1 MKGFHMNQKI
11 FLTYEQQL
19 DKLKNDKGLTIA
31 NPDYAV
37 RTLQKISYYSLI
49 GGYKSLFKA
58 PASGKYLYGVTFEE
72 IVYLYYFDEQLRTIF
87 LKYILHIEKQ
97 MKSLISYYFCDKYGE
112 NQQEY
117 LNISNFTVTRKN
129 AKDINRLIASLNHAI
144 SLPSNYK
151 YITHH
156 ATKYHNVPLWV
167 TVNAITFGQVS
178 KLYQYVTNDVQ
189 YKISQ
194 HFEHVTERQLHQ
206 FMRVLTSCRN
216 VCAHGERL
224 YSFSINETIS
234 DTALHKK
241 LAIPQING
249 QYMSGKHDLFS
260 VVIALRYLLDA
271 SDFKCFKAELRKCI
285 KNVLKHC
292 PHLTENQLYAQMGF
306 PTNWEK
312 ITLYKK

>member
-1 MKGFHMNQKI
+1 MNSKI

-49 GGYKSLFKA
+49 GGYKSLFKS

-72 IVYLYYFDEQLRTIF
+72 IVHLYYFDEQLRTIF
-87 LKYILHIEKQ
+87 LKYILHIERQ

-167 TVNAITFGQVS
+167 AVNAITFGQVS

-194 HFEHVTERQLHQ
+194 QFEHVTERQLHQ

-249 QYMSGKHDLFS
+249 QYMLGKHDLFS
-260 VVIALRYLLDA
+260 VVIALRYLLDTP
-271 SDFKCFKAELRKCI
+271 DFKCFKAELRKCI

>member
-49 GGYKSLFKA
+49 GGYKSLFKS

-72 IVYLYYFDEQLRTIF
+72 IVHLYYFDEQLRTIF
-87 LKYILHIEKQ
+87 LKYILHIERQ

-167 TVNAITFGQVS
+167 AMNAITFGQVS

-194 HFEHVTERQLHQ
+194 QFEHVTERQLHQ

-249 QYMSGKHDLFS
+249 QYMLGKHDLFS

-271 SDFKCFKAELRKCI
+271 SDFKCFKAELRKFI
-285 KNVLKHC
+285 KNVLKNC
-292 PHLTENQLYAQMGF
+292 PHLTEQQLYAQMGF
-306 PTNWEK
+306 PRNWEK

>member
-19 DKLKNDKGLTIA
+19 DKLKNGKGLTIV
-31 NPDYAV
+31 NPEYAV

-72 IVYLYYFDEQLRTIF
+72 IVHLYYFDEQLRTIF

-129 AKDINRLIASLNHAI
+129 ANDINRLIASLNHAI

-156 ATKYHNVPLWV
+156 ATKYHNAPLWV
-167 TVNAITFGQVS
+167 AV
-178 KLYQYVTNDVQ
+178 
-189 YKISQ
+189 
-194 HFEHVTERQLHQ
+194 
-206 FMRVLTSCRN
+206 
-216 VCAHGERL
+216 
-224 YSFSINETIS
+224 
-234 DTALHKK
+234 
-241 LAIPQING
+241 
-249 QYMSGKHDLFS
+249 
-260 VVIALRYLLDA
+260 
-271 SDFKCFKAELRKCI
+271 
-285 KNVLKHC
+285 
-292 PHLTENQLYAQMGF
+292 
-306 PTNWEK
+306 
-312 ITLYKK
+312 

>member
-19 DKLKNDKGLTIA
+19 DKLKNDKGLTISDS
-31 NPDYAV
+31 DYAV

-72 IVYLYYFDEQLRTIF
+72 IVHLYYFDEQLRTIF
-87 LKYILHIEKQ
+87 LKYILHIERQ

-129 AKDINRLIASLNHAI
+129 AKDINRLITSLHHTI

-167 TVNAITFGQVS
+167 AMNAITFGQVS

-194 HFEHVTERQLHQ
+194 QFEHVTERQLHQ

-224 YSFSINETIS
+224 YSFSINEAIS
-234 DTALHKK
+234 DTELHKK

-249 QYMSGKHDLFS
+249 QYVSGKHDLFS
-260 VVIALRYLLDA
+260 VVIALRYLLDV
-271 SDFKCFKAELRKCI
+271 SDFKYFKAELKMNI
-285 KNVLKHC
+285 KKVLKDC
-292 PHLTENQLYAQMGF
+292 PHLTEQQLYAQMGF
-306 PTNWEK
+306 PANWEK
-312 ITLYKK
+312 IAHYKK

>member
-31 NPDYAV
+31 SPDYAV
-37 RTLQKISYYSLI
+37 RTLQKIGYYSLI

-72 IVYLYYFDEQLRTIF
+72 IVHLYYFDEQLRTIF

-167 TVNAITFGQVS
+167 AVNAITFGQVS

-194 HFEHVTERQLHQ
+194 QFEHVTERQLHQ

-234 DTALHKK
+234 DTDLHKK

-249 QYMSGKHDLFS
+249 QYVSGKHDLFS

-285 KNVLKHC
+285 KTVLKDC
-292 PHLTENQLYAQMGF
+292 PHLTEQQIYAQMGF
-306 PTNWEK
+306 PANWEK
-312 ITLYKK
+312 ITRYKK

>member
-1 MKGFHMNQKI
+1 
-11 FLTYEQQL
+11 
-19 DKLKNDKGLTIA
+19 
-31 NPDYAV
+31 
-37 RTLQKISYYSLI
+37 
-49 GGYKSLFKA
+49 
-58 PASGKYLYGVTFEE
+58 
-72 IVYLYYFDEQLRTIF
+72 
-87 LKYILHIEKQ
+87 
-97 MKSLISYYFCDKYGE
+97 MKSLISYYFCNKYGE

-117 LNISNFTVTRKN
+117 LNVSNFTVTRKN
-129 AKDINRLIASLNHAI
+129 AKDINRLITSLHHAI

-167 TVNAITFGQVS
+167 AVNAITFGQVS
-178 KLYQYVTNDVQ
+178 KMYQYVPNDVQ

-194 HFEHVTERQLHQ
+194 QFEHVTERQLHQ

-234 DTALHKK
+234 DTTLHKK

-249 QYMSGKHDLFS
+249 QYMLGKHDLFS

-292 PHLTENQLYAQMGF
+292 PHLTENQLYTQMGF
-306 PTNWEK
+306 PANWEK

>member
-271 SDFKCFKAELRKCI
+271 SDFKCFKAELKKCV
-285 KNVLKHC
+285 KNVLKNC
-292 PHLTENQLYAQMGF
+292 PHLTEQKLYAQMGF